1 MPDARCQMP
10 ATVNSSRRLTTRF
23 RAGSVPGS
31 RFVAKRCLAPL
42 PGAAPEPANILRHTG
57 ACRVRHCARATS
69 QRRVARRTMSNRA
82 TLAADR
88 SGAAIQDRRRPPACH
103 RRGRSPS
110 IRLRATAP
118 MVRRWAAD
126 GGPEGRGSGK
136 PEPDTLLQPS
146 SAIPTWF
153 CDRGCPRE
161 PPVALIGFEEPPI
174 GLDSQPN
181 NATNGTPFE
190 VDPACSRKDSDMA
203 PTGRAGVTS
212 ESAGI
217 WPPPGRAGHA
227 IVPERSSG
235 AR

>member
-1 MPDARCQMP
+1 MPDARCQMPDARCQMP

-126 GGPEGRGSGK
+126 GGPEGWPCRR
-136 PEPDTLLQPS
+136 PEPYPHQRLPS
-146 SAIPTWF
+146 STE
-153 CDRGCPRE
+153 DTRGPQHRLKE
-161 PPVALIGFEEPPI
+161 IFQVSSPP
-174 GLDSQPN
+174 
-181 NATNGTPFE
+181 
-190 VDPACSRKDSDMA
+190 
-203 PTGRAGVTS
+203 
-212 ESAGI
+212 
-217 WPPPGRAGHA
+217 
-227 IVPERSSG
+227 
-235 AR
+235 